1 MLVTRVARDLDD
13 DGASI
18 NTRAMTIIVS
28 AFYKFVSLT
37 DCDALAARLRDELST
52 RDIKGTVLLAGE
64 GINAT
69 ISGAEPAIDAF
80 LQVLRRDPRFADLTD
95 KRAQASDRP
104 FQKLKVKV
112 KPEIVTFGVPDADPA
127 RDVGTYVAPD
137 MWNALISDPNVIV
150 VDTRNTYEV
159 QIGSFPGAR
168 NPGTERFSDFPEY
181 VRTQLSDA
189 KDKPIAMFC
198 TGGIR
203 CEKASAYLL
212 TQGFT
217 SVFHLEGG
225 ILKYLENVPKPQ
237 SMWHGECFVFDA
249 RVALDHGVV
258 EGSHALCPGCGT
270 PVLKVAEQSQSDT
283 SPSVCARCG
292 AKS

>member
-1 MLVTRVARDLDD
+1 MARDLDD
-13 DGASI
+13 DGARI
-18 NTRAMTIIVS
+18 DIRAMTFVVS
-28 AFYKFVSLT
+28 AFYKFVSLA
-37 DCDALAARLRDELST
+37 DCDALAARLRDDLRA
-52 RDIKGTVLLAGE
+52 RDIKGTVLLARE

-69 ISGAEPAIDAF
+69 ISGIETAISAF
-80 LQVLRRDPRFADLTD
+80 HEALKRDPRFADLTD
-95 KRAQASDRP
+95 KRAQASDHP

-112 KPEIVTFGVPDADPA
+112 KPEIVTFGVPEADPA

-168 NPGTERFSDFPEY
+168 NPGTERFSDFPDF

-225 ILKYLENVPKPQ
+225 ILKYLETVPKPQ
-237 SMWHGECFVFDA
+237 SLWQGECFVFDT

-270 PVLKVAEQSQSDT
+270 PVLKPADRINDDT
-283 SPSVCARCG
+283 SPSLCARC
-292 AKS
+292 SVES